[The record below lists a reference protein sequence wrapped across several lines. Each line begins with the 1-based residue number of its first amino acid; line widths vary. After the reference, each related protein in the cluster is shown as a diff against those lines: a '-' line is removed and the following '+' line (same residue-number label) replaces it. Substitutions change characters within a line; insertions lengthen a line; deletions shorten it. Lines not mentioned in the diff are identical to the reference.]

1 MKRVF
6 IYIAL
11 AATLGACQN
20 EGDDATP
27 APPTRQA
34 LYLDGSSTREVYVIP
49 SQENE
54 IKVLKAKLLQPS
66 EEITA
71 ATIVVGD
78 AQALTDY
85 NAQYGTAYKLL
96 PKTTYKIDDNVIFD
110 RNDRESA
117 INLTLEGV
125 TFADENEVYALPLQ
139 LLGSKNL
146 PVLNGQ
152 DRLLLIVR
160 QEVRAKVLRM
170 GTTDATKSGL
180 LREKLPRWTLEFTV
194 NLPTIADNTP
204 LITINNTLSVGF
216 MAQQLQVKWAE
227 RTLTISKERLQA
239 APNKWY
245 ALSVSY
251 DSHTLRV
258 YVNGKLLAQEQ
269 IKGEYLSL
277 NQLTI
282 AGSEQLIREV
292 RFWQRALTPREVVD
306 KLWHLQPAHSDLL
319 FYLPLNG
326 KKKEPYTKQVTDDET
341 FLWDWSAYGGLN
353 MPIPEG
359 ATFDN
364 YRGMGYAF
372 PNND

>member
-1 MKRVF
+1 M
-6 IYIAL
+6 
-11 AATLGACQN
+11 
-20 EGDDATP
+20 
-27 APPTRQA
+27 
-34 LYLDGSSTREVYVIP
+34 IP

-54 IKVLKAKLLQPS
+54 IKELKAKLLHPS

-117 INLTLEGV
+117 INLTLEGL

-139 LLGSKNL
+139 LLGTKNL

-194 NLPTIADNTP
+194 NLPTIVDNTP

-227 RTLTISKERLQA
+227 RTLTVSKERLQA
-239 APNKWY
+239 AANKWY

-258 YVNGKLLAQEQ
+258 YVNGELFAQEQ
-269 IKGEYLSL
+269 IKGKYLSL

-282 AGSEQLIREV
+282 AGSKQLIREV

-353 MPIPEG
+353 MPIPAG

>member
-1 MKRVF
+1 MKKVF

-11 AATLGACQN
+11 VATLGACQN
-20 EGDDATP
+20 EGDDVTL

-71 ATIVVGD
+71 ATIIVGD

-85 NAQYGTAYKLL
+85 NAKYGTEYKLL
-96 PKTTYKIDDNVIFD
+96 PKATYKIDDNVIFD

-117 INLTLEGV
+117 INLTLEGL

-227 RTLTISKERLQA
+227 RTLTVSKERLQA
-239 APNKWY
+239 AAKKWY

-258 YVNGKLLAQEQ
+258 YVNGELLAQEQ
-269 IKGEYLSL
+269 IKGETLSL

-282 AGSEQLIREV
+282 AGSKQLIREV

-306 KLWHLQPAHSDLL
+306 KRWHIQPAHSDLL

-326 KKKEPYTKQVTDDET
+326 KKKEPYTNQITDDET

-353 MPIPEG
+353 MPIPVG

>member
-1 MKRVF
+1 M
-6 IYIAL
+6 
-11 AATLGACQN
+11 ATLGACQN
-20 EGDDATP
+20 EGDDVTP

-85 NAQYGTAYKLL
+85 NAKYGTEYKLL
-96 PKTTYKIDDNVIFD
+96 PKTNYNIDDNVIFD

-117 INLTLEGV
+117 INLTLEGL

-152 DRLLLIVR
+152 DQLLLIVR

-239 APNKWY
+239 AANKWY

-251 DSHTLRV
+251 DIHTLRV
-258 YVNGKLLAQEQ
+258 YVNGELLAQEQ
-269 IKGEYLSL
+269 IKGETLSL
-277 NQLTI
+277 NQLMI
-282 AGSEQLIREV
+282 AGSKQLIREV

-326 KKKEPYTKQVTDDET
+326 KKKEPYIKQVTDDET

-353 MPIPEG
+353 MPIPAG

>member
-1 MKRVF
+1 MKKVF
-6 IYIAL
+6 IYIGL
-11 AATLGACQN
+11 VATLGACQN
-20 EGDDATP
+20 EGDDVTP

-54 IKVLKAKLLQPS
+54 VKVLKAKLLQPS

-85 NAQYGTAYKLL
+85 NAKYGTEYKLL
-96 PKTTYKIDDNVIFD
+96 PRATYKIDDNLIFD

-160 QEVRAKVLRM
+160 QEVRAKVLCM
-170 GTTDATKSGL
+170 GTTAATKSGL

-194 NLPTIADNTP
+194 NLPAIADITP
-204 LITINNTLSVGF
+204 LVTINDTLSVGF
-216 MAQQLQVKWAE
+216 AAQQLQVKWAE
-227 RTLTISKERLQA
+227 RTLTVSKERLQA
-239 APNKWY
+239 AANKWY

-258 YVNGKLLAQEQ
+258 YVNGELLAQEQ
-269 IKGEYLSL
+269 IKGETLSL

-306 KLWHLQPAHSDLL
+306 KLWHLQSAHSDLL

-326 KKKEPYTKQVTDDET
+326 KKKDSYTKQVTDDET

-353 MPIPEG
+353 MPIPAG